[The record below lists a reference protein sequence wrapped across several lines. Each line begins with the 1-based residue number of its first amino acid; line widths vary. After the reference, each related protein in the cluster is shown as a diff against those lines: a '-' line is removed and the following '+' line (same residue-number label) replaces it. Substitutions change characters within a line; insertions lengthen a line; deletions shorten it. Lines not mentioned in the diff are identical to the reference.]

1 MENLFLLLFF
11 AVCGFFV
18 FKIFSASSKMD
29 KAGDKLDDLIHREK
43 KYYYIFELLWPFSVF
58 TSKDKDIKERR
69 RHFLDLWLY
78 ICLLVLAVGAFAIAQ
93 ALLQ

>member
-1 MENLFLLLFF
+1 METAAILVFLGLF
-11 AVCGFFV
+11 GFLAFRIFV
-18 FKIFSASSKMD
+18 ANSRMD
-29 KAGDKLDDLIHREK
+29 KAGDRLDDLIHKEK

-58 TSKDKDIKERR
+58 TSKDKRIRERR

-78 ICLLVLAVGAFAIAQ
+78 ICLLILTVGAFAIAQ